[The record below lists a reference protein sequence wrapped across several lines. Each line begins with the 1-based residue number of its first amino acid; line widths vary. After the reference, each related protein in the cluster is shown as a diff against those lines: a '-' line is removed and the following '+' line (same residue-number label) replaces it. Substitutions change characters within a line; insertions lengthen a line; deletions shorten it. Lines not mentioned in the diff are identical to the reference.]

1 MAFRGTS
8 KGGKMKEGATPI
20 SGAPENMVRQL
31 SGNPTDASVDSRLEI
46 AWNEETRM
54 LELHRL
60 FWGTGVGWYRQQ
72 TFPLTTVEARRM
84 LGGLRTAVQHRSGS
98 SGSKV
103 VMLPLARSADHS
115 TTGSKGQ

>member
-1 MAFRGTS
+1 
-8 KGGKMKEGATPI
+8 MKEGTKPV
-20 SGAPENMVRQL
+20 SGAPKNMMRQPV
-31 SGNPTDASVDSRLEI
+31 GNPTTDANVDTRLEI

-72 TFPLTTVEARRM
+72 TFPLTAVEAHRM
-84 LGGLRTAVQHRSGS
+84 LRGLRTAVQHRSGS
-98 SGSKV
+98 IDSKV
-103 VMLPLARSADHS
+103 VVLPLARSAGHS